1 MKLSILI
8 AAGTIA
14 LAAGITGASAQVDE
28 AKCVQAKND
37 SNIADIKA
45 FCPETDWPQE
55 LAPEAH
61 QWVMTQTGP
70 EVTMEKMVVVGDP
83 VPDTAQFVAIPNTTH
98 VFAMVSGKRVVVD
111 TATGRVIAVY

>member
-1 MKLSILI
+1 MKLFVLV

-28 AKCVQAKND
+28 SKCVQAKNE

-45 FCPETDWPQE
+45 FCPEADWPQE
-55 LAPEAH
+55 LAPEAQ
-61 QWVMTQTGP
+61 QWVMAQTGP
-70 EVTMEKMVVVGDP
+70 EVTMERMVVVGDP
-83 VPDTAQFVAIPNTTH
+83 VPDTARFVAIPNTKS

-111 TATGRVIAVY
+111 TATGKVIAVY